1 LYAVRA
7 KWLVVFEK
15 ATQEDAAMQTQAAAV
30 CVSPVKADVIMGI
43 IVQRFGDGTGMQ
55 TNVSKLK
62 PGHPN
67 QMHSNQSWPSVTKSF
82 SGIPVDDQIW

>member
-1 LYAVRA
+1 
-7 KWLVVFEK
+7 
-15 ATQEDAAMQTQAAAV
+15 MQTQAAAV

-67 QMHSNQSWPSVTKSF
+67 QMHSNQS
-82 SGIPVDDQIW
+82 